1 MLEESLGHNRF
12 PEGPREPVAHGSI
25 LYRVLEAV
33 AQQIAKRV
41 AADNERQ
48 DPARVPVPDDYVPS
62 ADGRVEVHRS
72 RRENT
77 GTDRS
82 TTTIPQGQD

>member
-1 MLEESLGHNRF
+1 MLEESLVHNRL
-12 PEGPREPVAHGSI
+12 PEGHREPVAHGSI

-41 AADNERQ
+41 AADSELQ

-62 ADGRVEVHRS
+62 ADGHIEVYRS
-72 RRENT
+72 RHENT
-77 GTDRS
+77 LTDRS